1 MDCHSAVSTQ
11 SARWSFC
18 VFSILPLLELLRI
31 SQTMHISHNKSG
43 EFTGAR
49 ICAIVSNECSMEES
63 KSNVSSADHDVWQA
77 QPRLGSSQSVGFPPF
92 QSHRHALCFFL
103 YQYLNIYLWCFGSCR
118 ILSCHKWYA
127 WNTSRYGM
135 SWHVRMKSSSY
146 GAQNDVI
153 VNSTLGFN
161 ERWRRDDD
169 GGGGGHH
176 HHHILLPSACHRL
189 STSAYLNRIH
199 KRQIDSVLIGSDF
212 LSQTSIF
219 IFIHIPWL
227 GNSKTKWLCERRK
240 SNTCKGNAR

>member
-92 QSHRHALCFFL
+92 QSHRHALCFF
-103 YQYLNIYLWCFGSCR
+103 YINIWIYIFDASEVVESCPA
-118 ILSCHKWYA
+118 I
-127 WNTSRYGM
+127 NGM
-135 SWHVRMKSSSY
+135 PEIP
-146 GAQNDVI
+146 AD
-153 VNSTLGFN
+153 T
-161 ERWRRDDD
+161 
-169 GGGGGHH
+169 
-176 HHHILLPSACHRL
+176 ACHDTWEWSQAHMVHKMML
-189 STSAYLNRIH
+189 S
-199 KRQIDSVLIGSDF
+199 
-212 LSQTSIF
+212 
-219 IFIHIPWL
+219 
-227 GNSKTKWLCERRK
+227 
-240 SNTCKGNAR
+240 